1 MIWARER
8 DAVKTAPLQLNMW
21 GAHMSHTE
29 FPVPGNE
36 DQRMKVLA
44 DYHILDSL
52 PEQAYDDFAKLASA
66 ICGTPIA
73 LVTLVDDDRQ
83 WFKANVGLDVSET
96 PRSQAFCA
104 HAIMDPGSVM
114 TVEDATT
121 DQRFAANP
129 LVTGDPGIRFYAGAP
144 LVAPTGEALGT
155 ICVIDR
161 EPRSLSETQREA
173 LEILSREII
182 VQLELRRSIATL
194 EQAVLDQEKYVELL
208 QEYQRDIEKVRVHLE
223 SQSVTDVLTG
233 VKNRRSF
240 DLTIEEDFTRARA
253 RRTTLSLLMIDVDH
267 FKSFN
272 DDFGHPAGDEVLRS
286 VAQLLQSEMRE
297 SDSLFRYGGEEF
309 AVVLPETTCK
319 GAFVLAERFR
329 RTVQR
334 APWPKRAITISIG
347 VAAIDADTGSPRD
360 LLQSADQALYSA
372 KQIGR
377 NRVTMAPSGT

>member
-1 MIWARER
+1 
-8 DAVKTAPLQLNMW
+8 
-21 GAHMSHTE
+21 MSDIG
-29 FPVPGNE
+29 FPIPENE
-36 DQRMKVLA
+36 DQRMRILA
-44 DYHILDSL
+44 DYNILDSL

-73 LVTLVDDDRQ
+73 LITLLDDQRQ
-83 WFKANVGLDVSET
+83 WFKANVGLGVSET

-104 HAIMDPGSVM
+104 HAIMDPGEVM
-114 TVEDATT
+114 TVEDATL

-155 ICVIDR
+155 LCVIDR
-161 EPRSLSETQREA
+161 EPRNLNETQREA
-173 LEILSREII
+173 LQILSREII

-194 EQAVLDQEKYVELL
+194 EQAVLDQERYVELL

-240 DLTIEEDFTRARA
+240 DLTVEEEFMRAQSRL
-253 RRTTLSLLMIDVDH
+253 TTLSLLMIDVDN

-272 DDFGHPAGDEVLRS
+272 DEFGHPAGDEVLRS
-286 VAQLLQSEMRE
+286 LAHLLQSEMRN

-309 AVVLPETTCK
+309 AIVLPETTLK

-329 RTVQR
+329 RAVQR
-334 APWPKRAITISIG
+334 APWPRRAITISVG
-347 VAAIDADTGSPRD
+347 VAATDSHTLSPRD

-372 KQIGR
+372 KQMGR

>member
-1 MIWARER
+1 
-8 DAVKTAPLQLNMW
+8 
-21 GAHMSHTE
+21 MSDIG
-29 FPVPGNE
+29 FPIPENE
-36 DQRMKVLA
+36 DQRMRILA
-44 DYHILDSL
+44 DYNILDSL

-73 LVTLVDDDRQ
+73 LITLLDDQRQ
-83 WFKANVGLDVSET
+83 WFKANVGLGVSET

-104 HAIMDPGSVM
+104 HAIMDPGEVM
-114 TVEDATT
+114 TVEDATL

-155 ICVIDR
+155 LCVIDR
-161 EPRSLSETQREA
+161 EPRNLNETQREA
-173 LEILSREII
+173 LQILSREII

-194 EQAVLDQEKYVELL
+194 EQAVLDQERYVELL

-240 DLTIEEDFTRARA
+240 DLTVEEEFMRAQSRL
-253 RRTTLSLLMIDVDH
+253 TTLSLLMIDVDN

-272 DDFGHPAGDEVLRS
+272 DEFGHPAGDEVLRS
-286 VAQLLQSEMRE
+286 LAHLLQSEMRN

-309 AVVLPETTCK
+309 AIVLPETTLK

-329 RTVQR
+329 RAVQR
-334 APWPKRAITISIG
+334 APWPKRAVTISVG
-347 VAAIDADTGSPRD
+347 VAATDSHTLSPRD

-372 KQIGR
+372 KQTGR
-377 NRVTMAPSGT
+377 NRVTMAPSAT

>member
-1 MIWARER
+1 
-8 DAVKTAPLQLNMW
+8 
-21 GAHMSHTE
+21 MSDIG
-29 FPVPGNE
+29 FPIPENE
-36 DQRMKVLA
+36 DQRMRILA
-44 DYHILDSL
+44 DYNILDSL

-73 LVTLVDDDRQ
+73 LITLLDDQRQ
-83 WFKANVGLDVSET
+83 WFKANVGLGVSET

-104 HAIMDPGSVM
+104 HAIMDPGEVM
-114 TVEDATT
+114 TVEDATL

-155 ICVIDR
+155 LCVIDR
-161 EPRSLSETQREA
+161 EPRNLNETQREA
-173 LEILSREII
+173 LQILSREII

-194 EQAVLDQEKYVELL
+194 EQAVLDQERYVELL

-240 DLTIEEDFTRARA
+240 DLTVEEEFMRAQSRL
-253 RRTTLSLLMIDVDH
+253 TTLSLLMIDVDN

-272 DDFGHPAGDEVLRS
+272 DEFGHPAGDEVLRS
-286 VAQLLQSEMRE
+286 LAHLLQSEMRN

-309 AVVLPETTCK
+309 AIVLPETTLK

-329 RTVQR
+329 RAVQR
-334 APWPKRAITISIG
+334 APWPKRAVTISVG
-347 VAAIDADTGSPRD
+347 VAATDSHTLSPRD

-372 KQIGR
+372 KQMGR

>member
-1 MIWARER
+1 
-8 DAVKTAPLQLNMW
+8 
-21 GAHMSHTE
+21 MSDGG
-29 FPVPGNE
+29 FPSPGNE
-36 DQRMKVLA
+36 EQRMRTLA
-44 DYHILDSL
+44 DYNILDSL

-73 LVTLVDDDRQ
+73 LITLLDDDRQ
-83 WFKANVGLDVSET
+83 WFKANVGLGVSET

-104 HAIMDPGSVM
+104 HAIMDPGDVM
-114 TVEDATT
+114 TVEDATL
-121 DQRFAANP
+121 DQRFSANP

-161 EPRSLSETQREA
+161 EPRSLSEIQREA

-208 QEYQRDIEKVRVHLE
+208 QEYQRDIEKVRMHLE
-223 SQSVTDVLTG
+223 SASVTDVLTG

-240 DLTIEEDFTRARA
+240 DLTVEEEFMRAQS
-253 RRTTLSLLMIDVDH
+253 RRTTLSLLMIDVDR
-267 FKSFN
+267 FKTFN
-272 DDFGHPAGDEVLRS
+272 DEFGHPAGDEVLRS
-286 VAQLLQSEMRE
+286 VAHLLQAELRG

-329 RTVQR
+329 RAVQR
-334 APWPKRAITISIG
+334 APWPKRPITISVG
-347 VAAIDADTGSPRD
+347 VAAIDPDTVSPRD

-372 KQIGR
+372 KQTGR
-377 NRVTMAPSGT
+377 NRVTMASGT

>member
-1 MIWARER
+1 
-8 DAVKTAPLQLNMW
+8 
-21 GAHMSHTE
+21 MSNNG
-29 FPVPGNE
+29 FPVPANE
-36 DQRMKVLA
+36 DKRMQVLA
-44 DYHILDSL
+44 DYNILDSL
-52 PEQAYDDFAKLASA
+52 PEQAYDDFARLASA

-73 LVTLVDDDRQ
+73 LITLLDDHRQ
-83 WFKANVGLDVSET
+83 WFKANVGLGGSET

-104 HAIMDPGSVM
+104 HAIMDPGEVM
-114 TVEDATT
+114 TVEDAML

-155 ICVIDR
+155 LCVIDR
-161 EPRSLSETQREA
+161 QPRTLDETQREA
-173 LEILSREII
+173 LEILAREII

-233 VKNRRSF
+233 VRNRRSF
-240 DLTIEEDFTRARA
+240 DLTIEEEFMRAQA
-253 RRTTLSLLMIDVDH
+253 RHTTLSLLMIDIDR

-272 DDFGHPAGDEVLRS
+272 DDFGHPAGDEVIRS
-286 VAQLLQSEMRE
+286 VAHLLQSEMRV

-309 AVVLPETTCK
+309 AVVLPETTSK

-329 RTVQR
+329 RAVQR
-334 APWPKRAITISIG
+334 TPWPKRAITISIG
-347 VAAIDADTGSPRD
+347 VAATETNTVSPRD

-372 KQIGR
+372 KQTGR
-377 NRVTMAPSGT
+377 NRVTMAPSRT

>member
-1 MIWARER
+1 
-8 DAVKTAPLQLNMW
+8 
-21 GAHMSHTE
+21 MSTNG
-29 FPVPGNE
+29 FPVPANE
-36 DQRMKVLA
+36 GKRMQVLA
-44 DYHILDSL
+44 DYNILDSL

-73 LVTLVDDDRQ
+73 LITLLDDDRQ

-104 HAIMDPGSVM
+104 HAIMDPGDVM
-114 TVEDATT
+114 TVEDATL

-161 EPRSLSETQREA
+161 APRSLSETQREA

-208 QEYQRDIEKVRVHLE
+208 QEYQRDIEKVRMHLE

-240 DLTIEEDFTRARA
+240 DLTVEEEFMRAQA
-253 RRTTLSLLMIDVDH
+253 RQTNLALLMIDVDN

-272 DDFGHPAGDEVLRS
+272 DGFGHPAGDEVLRS
-286 VAQLLQSEMRE
+286 LAQLLQSEMRE
-297 SDSLFRYGGEEF
+297 TDSLFRYGGEEF

-334 APWPKRAITISIG
+334 APWPKRGITISIG
-347 VAAIDADTGSPRD
+347 VAATGPDIASPRD
-360 LLQSADQALYSA
+360 LLQCADEALYSA
-372 KQIGR
+372 KQGGR
-377 NRVTMAPSGT
+377 NRVTMASSGS

>member
-1 MIWARER
+1 MSNNGFP
-8 DAVKTAPLQLNMW
+8 AP
-21 GAHMSHTE
+21 A
-29 FPVPGNE
+29 NE
-36 DQRMKVLA
+36 DKRMQVLA
-44 DYHILDSL
+44 DYNILDSL
-52 PEQAYDDFAKLASA
+52 PEQAYDDFARLASA

-73 LVTLVDDDRQ
+73 LITLLDDHRQ
-83 WFKANVGLDVSET
+83 WFKANVGLGVSET

-104 HAIMDPGSVM
+104 HAIMDPGEVM
-114 TVEDATT
+114 TVEDATL

-161 EPRSLSETQREA
+161 QPRTLDATQREA

-240 DLTIEEDFTRARA
+240 DLTIEEEFMRAQA
-253 RRTTLSLLMIDVDH
+253 RRTTLSLLMIDIDR

-272 DDFGHPAGDEVLRS
+272 DDFGHPAGDEVIRS
-286 VAQLLQSEMRE
+286 VAHLLQSEMRV

-309 AVVLPETTCK
+309 AVVLPETTSK

-329 RTVQR
+329 RAVQR
-334 APWPKRAITISIG
+334 TPWPKRAITISIG
-347 VAAIDADTGSPRD
+347 VAATETNTVSPRD

-372 KQIGR
+372 KQTGR
-377 NRVTMAPSGT
+377 NRVTMAPSRT